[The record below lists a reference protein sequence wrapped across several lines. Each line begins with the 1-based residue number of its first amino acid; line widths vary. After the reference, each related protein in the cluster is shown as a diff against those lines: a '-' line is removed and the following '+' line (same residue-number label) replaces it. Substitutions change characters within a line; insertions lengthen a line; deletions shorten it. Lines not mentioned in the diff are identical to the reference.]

1 MFPVAPDLDL
11 DIETA
16 HSGLR
21 PTLPATPDMEFE
33 AGIGNILYLAFHS
46 FDSIYM
52 WIVDS
57 TSC

>member
-33 AGIGNILYLAFHS
+33 AGIGNILYLAKVK
-46 FDSIYM
+46 SIDTKYSGLHFL
-52 WIVDS
+52 I
-57 TSC
+57 

>member
-33 AGIGNILYLAFHS
+33 AGIGNILYLAKVKSIDTKYSGLHS
-46 FDSIYM
+46 LI
-52 WIVDS
+52 
-57 TSC
+57 